1 MHFGQDSSQGSIL
14 YLRSKQHRL
23 GVDSFLLEGQEPN
36 IIDYNLNISH
46 RISYDEVIK
55 KNS

>member
-1 MHFGQDSSQGSIL
+1 MHFGQDSSQGSII

-46 RISYDEVIK
+46 RIAYDEVIK